1 MTSIGFTVRKLLK
14 SIGLCNR
21 QNHDI
26 IASRLVYLLS
36 EQEESLGYN
45 SWQNTNEIVQLS
57 KKYWELKELF
67 HDQENLE
74 VEARDI
80 GDQNDLLNHES
91 NSLTAE
97 SESSI
102 IDLTKTK
109 NSLIQKSIELNNE
122 IKSQETH
129 SETTK
134 NEFIAMSKN
143 LKGSGK
149 ESANSDT
156 QKNIEILKDTYT
168 QGRQKIGKLKLQIKE
183 NDLKV
188 ERAEKKLKDLKLNS
202 RDQIS
207 AAMNKVSKSA
217 KLVADYSAKIGA
229 IESARKEI
237 YMEIGSFLS
246 TNENSNNPQITEVLD
261 KNKLILDKIKGLK
274 KSIKFHRSL
283 GT

>member
-1 MTSIGFTVRKLLK
+1 MTSIGFAVRKLLK

-45 SWQNTNEIVQLS
+45 SWENTNEIVQLS

-74 VEARDI
+74 AEARDI
-80 GDQNDLLNHES
+80 GDRNDLLNHEAKA
-91 NSLTAE
+91 LTAE

-102 IDLTKTK
+102 IDLTNTK

-122 IKSQETH
+122 IKSQETN

-156 QKNIEILKDTYT
+156 QNNIEILKDKYT

-183 NDLKV
+183 NDQKV

-207 AAMNKVSKSA
+207 VAMNKVSKSA

-237 YMEIGSFLS
+237 YLEIGSFLS
-246 TNENSNNPQITEVLD
+246 TNENSNNPQITEILD

>member
-1 MTSIGFTVRKLLK
+1 MTSIGFAVRKLLK

-45 SWQNTNEIVQLS
+45 SWENTNEIVQLS

-80 GDQNDLLNHES
+80 GDRNDLLNHEA

-102 IDLTKTK
+102 IDLTNTK

-156 QKNIEILKDTYT
+156 QNNIEILKDSYT

-183 NDLKV
+183 NDQKV
-188 ERAEKKLKDLKLNS
+188 ERAEKKLKDLKLKS
-202 RDQIS
+202 RNQIS
-207 AAMNKVSKSA
+207 VAMNKVSKSA